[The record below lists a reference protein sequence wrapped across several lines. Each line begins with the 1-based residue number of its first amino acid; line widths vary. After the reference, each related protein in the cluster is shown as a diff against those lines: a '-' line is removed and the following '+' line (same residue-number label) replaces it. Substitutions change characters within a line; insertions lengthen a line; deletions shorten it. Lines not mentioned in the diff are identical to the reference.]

1 MKKVTCCL
9 HKERDSNGKEIE
21 TTEVKVTKQGDLFVY
36 ACPTCGK
43 QSEGKTPLEASEKE
57 MKVPTGPRTKSVENK
72 PVQSQKKPDVNENNF
87 VNIPVIQKPTSPTN
101 LSTWADQH
109 LPELIKK
116 SASFQDKPATSRMI
130 KKNVDYVTNHKGLSK
145 CWTTPEGQDS
155 ITKALE
161 DSFWM
166 GAMMPEM
173 GSIVPYGT
181 TCEFIPAVEAF
192 NFALTTGKNNPFQKI
207 DIIVIHKNDIY
218 DIGRKD
224 GQFYCTVKQGF
235 PRGEVLGVVVM
246 GLRSDGI
253 TVGESYD
260 VNRLLEKAKTH
271 SPSYRAYLNDL
282 NEFRQAQVEGK
293 TKRQGDREYFVKV
306 INKKDGGTWEKTIYL
321 DELVNPYEGADQPE
335 MLRKSAGKSFL
346 NPYMKIRNSMS
357 MAGEWT
363 ENENENNEQDL
374 STEKKI
380 DSILQTAKENV
391 TVPEKVETVFEGEI
405 VDEGDRI

>member
-1 MKKVTCCL
+1 VKKIECC
-9 HKERDSNGKEIE
+9 SQ
-21 TTEVKVTKQGDLFVY
+21 EVKVKKQGDGAAQMFVY
-36 ACPTCGK
+36 RCETCKK
-43 QSEGKTPLEASEKE
+43 QSEGKTPAEAVEKWE
-57 MKVPTGPRTKSVENK
+57 LVVEGKTSAPKKSN
-72 PVQSQKKPDVNENNF
+72 VNESNF
-87 VNIPVIQKPTSPTN
+87 VNMPVTIQKPTSPTT

-116 SASFQDKPATSRMI
+116 SASFQDKPATARMI
-130 KKNVDYVTNHKGLSK
+130 KKNIDYVANHKGLTK
-145 CWTTPEGQDS
+145 CWQTPEGQDS

-173 GSIVPYGT
+173 GSIVPYGS

-218 DIGRKD
+218 DIGRRD

-235 PRGEVLGVVVM
+235 PRGEVIGVVVM

-253 TVGESYD
+253 VVGESYD

-293 TKRQGDREYFVKV
+293 TKRQGDREYLEKT
-306 INKKDGGTWEKTIYL
+306 IEKKDGGSWNKKIYL

-357 MAGEWT
+357 MANEWEESADGDKMET
-363 ENENENNEQDL
+363 
-374 STEKKI
+374 TEKKI

-391 TVPEKVETVFEGEI
+391 NHAEKVESEIKEADI
-405 VDEGDRI
+405 VDEGDDRI